1 MQGKYFIRTLK
12 NLFHI
17 NKDRYVYKDKK
28 NRKWAYISY
37 IPRVYYKKRILLG
50 LISTRIDV
58 KLWLLERF
66 LNVWAIIMSWLLMID
81 R

>member
-37 IPRVYYKKRILLG
+37 IPRVYYKKKN
-50 LISTRIDV
+50 S
-58 KLWLLERF
+58 
-66 LNVWAIIMSWLLMID
+66 SWFDKHQNRREALVIG
-81 R
+81 

>member
-37 IPRVYYKKRILLG
+37 IPRVYYKKKN
-50 LISTRIDV
+50 S
-58 KLWLLERF
+58 
-66 LNVWAIIMSWLLMID
+66 SWFD
-81 R
+81 KH